1 MEGCVAFNPCEFPT
15 VVLDLL
21 LLDSHGE
28 NVSQSKVAGD
38 K

>member
-1 MEGCVAFNPCEFPT
+1 MEGCIAFNSCEFPT

-28 NVSQSKVAGD
+28 SVSQSKVAED